1 MEGGIISVDITT
13 LAIAKKYV
21 QETVEGAGA
30 DYDQNDPNGAG
41 YIKNRPCFFTG
52 NVIEEDYT
60 SILFSDGGVNVSHL
74 LVVGDTYRVKINDVS
89 VDLDAYANIYD
100 GISFVNLG
108 DNFAD
113 YMESTDAGQTF
124 NATYGIAVF
133 SVNAGGMM
141 CGIEC
146 TDDALMKATF
156 GLTDDDLTS
165 GAFTV
170 TITHVEAEA
179 VKLDK
184 RLLPD
189 EIVKGSMSG
198 SAGSASI
205 KVVDIGSESFD
216 PSQLDFSG
224 YSAGDVV
231 LVVQDMGL

>member
-1 MEGGIISVDITT
+1 MPELNLGHVR
-13 LAIAKKYV
+13 AV
-21 QETVEGAGA
+21 P
-30 DYDQNDPNGAG
+30 DYTQNDPNGAG

-52 NVIEEDYT
+52 NVIEEEYV
-60 SILFSDGGVNVSHL
+60 SIPFSDGIAVVSNL
-74 LVVGDTYRVKINDVS
+74 LIAGDTYRVKINDVS
-89 VDLDAYANIYD
+89 VDLDAYANSYD

-108 DNFAD
+108 DNYAD
-113 YMESTDAGQTF
+113 YMELTNAGQTF

-133 SVNAGGMM
+133 SVDDGGMM
-141 CGIEC
+141 CRIEC

-156 GLTDDDLTS
+156 GLTDDDITS

-170 TITHVEAEA
+170 TITHLEEEA

-189 EIVKGSMSG
+189 EIVKGSLSG
-198 SAGSASI
+198 AAGSASI

-231 LVVQDMGL
+231 LVVQDMIQ